1 MPPPDARPIDEANI
15 ARLQKYERK
24 GFRFDI
30 LSRLPLWTT
39 PLAKMYLIK
48 ARNLRNDI
56 DELRTDFKR
65 KVHSLKRTLKKQKS
79 KIERLTIR
87 QINQINSTEQQINST
102 STSISSINGCPD
114 SPVVINVVYDK
125 LNLNKL

>member
-1 MPPPDARPIDEANI
+1 
-15 ARLQKYERK
+15 LQKYERR

-48 ARNLRNDI
+48 VRNLRNDI
-56 DELRTDFKR
+56 AELRTDFER
-65 KVHSLKRTLKKQKS
+65 KVRSLKRTLKKQKS

-87 QINQINSTEQQINST
+87 QENQKNSTTQQNSAR
-102 STSISSINGCPD
+102 D
-114 SPVVINVVYDK
+114 S
-125 LNLNKL
+125 